1 MTIPQN
7 NDRKPTA
14 DDLAETR
21 VRVGDALAAL
31 GRTIGLTNEDF
42 EIFDRVKYNTPE
54 DF

>member
-7 NDRKPTA
+7 KDRKPTA
-14 DDLAETR
+14 GELAETR

-31 GRTIGLTNEDF
+31 GRSIGLTNEDF
-42 EIFDRVKYNTPE
+42 EIFDRVRDKTPE